1 MTQFHKTASTLIPG
15 AKTLPGEYYT
25 SAEIYQRERERIF
38 SSRWLCIGRGEQIP
52 HPGNYLLV
60 NIGTESIIIV
70 RSNNGE
76 VRSFYN
82 VCRHRGTRLCQQ
94 SQGTFNKTISCPYHG
109 WSYNLDGELNAAP
122 LMNELDYFCKEDY
135 PLHKVAIE
143 TWEGFLFL
151 NLAPN
156 PEPFANAFAPLINKF
171 TQWHLPKLRV
181 AQRIEYNIQA
191 NWKLILQNYSEC
203 YHCPLVHP
211 KLAQMSFYRSGE
223 NDLFSGAIL
232 GGFMKLNDSALS
244 LTISGKRCGKPL
256 GEVGGEDLK
265 RVYYYS
271 IFPNLLLSLHPDYVM
286 FHTLWPQSPNQTR
299 IVCEWLFEGD
309 TIAQP
314 GFDPADA
321 VELWD
326 LTNRQDWEICELTQQ
341 GVSSRA
347 YTPGLYSS
355 SESLLAAI
363 DQEVLKALGIGQ
375 RGRGPYDAGTGRR
388 KE

>member
-1 MTQFHKTASTLIPG
+1 MTQFHFTASTLIAG

-25 SAEIYQRERERIF
+25 SAEIYQRESDRIF
-38 SSRWLCIGRGEQIP
+38 NSRWLCIGRAEQIP
-52 HPGNYLLV
+52 HPGNYFLV
-60 NIGTESIIIV
+60 NIGTESIIVV
-70 RSNNGE
+70 RNNNGE
-76 VRSFYN
+76 VKAFYN
-82 VCRHRGTRLCQQ
+82 LCRHRGTRLCKQER
-94 SQGTFNKTISCPYHG
+94 GTFYHTISCPYHG

-156 PEPFANAFAPLINKF
+156 PEPFATAFAPLINKF
-171 TQWHLPKLRV
+171 TQWHLPKLQV

-232 GGFMKLNDSALS
+232 GGFMQLNDNALS
-244 LTISGKRCGKPL
+244 LTISGKPCGKPL

-299 IVCEWLFEGD
+299 IVCEWLFDGD

-314 GFDPADA
+314 GFHPADA

-363 DQEVLKALGIGQ
+363 DQEVLQALGIGQ
-375 RGRGPYDAGTGRR
+375 VS
-388 KE
+388 E

>member
-1 MTQFHKTASTLIPG
+1 MTQFHFTASTLIAG

-25 SAEIYQRERERIF
+25 SAEIYQRESDRIF
-38 SSRWLCIGRGEQIP
+38 NSRWLCIGRAEQIP
-52 HPGNYLLV
+52 HPGNYFLV
-60 NIGTESIIIV
+60 NIGTESIIVV
-70 RSNNGE
+70 RNNNGE
-76 VRSFYN
+76 VKAFYN
-82 VCRHRGTRLCQQ
+82 LCRHRGTRLCKQER
-94 SQGTFNKTISCPYHG
+94 GTFYHTISCPYHG
-109 WSYNLDGELNAAP
+109 WSYNLDGKLNAAP

-156 PEPFANAFAPLINKF
+156 PEPFATAFAPLINKF
-171 TQWHLPKLRV
+171 TQWHLPKLQV

-211 KLAQMSFYRSGE
+211 KLAQMSLYRSGE

-232 GGFMKLNDSALS
+232 GGFMQLNDNALS
-244 LTISGKRCGKPL
+244 LTISGKPCGKPL

-299 IVCEWLFEGD
+299 IVCEWLFDGD

-314 GFDPADA
+314 GFHPADA

-363 DQEVLKALGIGQ
+363 DQEVLQALGIGQ
-375 RGRGPYDAGTGRR
+375 VS
-388 KE
+388 E